1 MSNNNDLNFY
11 TLGEEI
17 ANAIT
22 HGVGLLLAI
31 AGTVVLIVMASFTGD
46 PYKITSVSIY
56 GATLILL
63 YLGSTLYH
71 SIPGRTAKKV
81 FRIIDHSSIFLLI
94 AGSYTPFTLIVL
106 RNGIGWYMFI
116 GVWTIAILGVVF
128 KAVCME
134 KFSKLSTLLY
144 ILMGW
149 IVVLDIKGIVGGVD
163 TTTLVFLVL
172 GGLSYTGGCFFFAKD
187 NWKFNHSI
195 WHIFVMAG
203 SIFQYFAIMR
213 II

>member
-1 MSNNNDLNFY
+1 MNDNFNFY

-22 HGVGLLLAI
+22 HGLGLLLAI
-31 AGTVVLIVMASFTGD
+31 AGTVVLIVMAAFTKD
-46 PYKITSVSIY
+46 PYKIVSVSIY
-56 GATLILL
+56 GFTLIML

-81 FRIIDHSSIFLLI
+81 FRIIDHSIIFLLI

-106 RNGIGWYMFI
+106 RQGIGWYIFGAI
-116 GVWTIAILGVVF
+116 WLIAIIGIVF
-128 KAVCME
+128 KAVCMD
-134 KFSKLSTLLY
+134 KLSKLSTWLY

-149 IVVLDIKGIVGGVD
+149 TIVIDVKNVILNLEVSTIVL
-163 TTTLVFLVL
+163 LVA
-172 GGLSYTGGCFFFAKD
+172 GGLSYTLGCIFFAKD
-187 NWKFNHSI
+187 NWKFNHAI
-195 WHIFVMAG
+195 WHLFVMAG
-203 SIFQYFAIMR
+203 SVFQYFAIMQ

>member
-1 MSNNNDLNFY
+1 MDKELNFY

-31 AGTVVLIVMASFTGD
+31 AGTVILIVMASFTRD
-46 PYKITSVSIY
+46 PYKIVSVSIY
-56 GATLILL
+56 GATLIML

-71 SIPGRTAKKV
+71 SIPGRRVKKV

-106 RNGIGWYMFI
+106 RQGLGWYMLI
-116 GVWTIAILGVVF
+116 GVWVIAILGIVL
-128 KAVCME
+128 KAVCMD
-134 KFSKLSTLLY
+134 KLSKLSTLLY

-149 IVVLDIKGIVGGVD
+149 LVILDVKGIVAGVN
-163 TTTLVFLVL
+163 TTTLVLLVL
-172 GGLSYTGGCFFFAKD
+172 GGLSYTSGCIFFAKD
-187 NWKFNHSI
+187 NWRFNHSI

-203 SIFQYFAIMR
+203 SLFQYFAIMQ

>member
-1 MSNNNDLNFY
+1 MGNDLNFY
-11 TLGEEI
+11 SLGEEI

-31 AGTVVLIVMASFTGD
+31 AGTVVLIVMASLTGD

-71 SIPGRTAKKV
+71 SIPGQKAKKV

-94 AGSYTPFTLIVL
+94 AGSYTPITLVVL
-106 RNGIGWYMFI
+106 RDGLGWYMLG
-116 GVWTIAILGVVF
+116 GVWAIAILGVVF

-134 KFSKLSTLLY
+134 KFSKASTILY

-149 IVVLDIKGIVGGVD
+149 LIVVDVKGIVSGVD
-163 TTTLVFLVL
+163 STTLILLVL
-172 GGLSYTGGCFFFAKD
+172 GGVAYTSGCFFFAKD
-187 NWKFNHSI
+187 QWRFNHSI

-203 SIFQYFAIMR
+203 SIFQYFAILK

>member
-1 MSNNNDLNFY
+1 MSNDFNFY

-31 AGTVVLIVMASFTGD
+31 AGTVILIVMAAFTKD
-46 PYKITSVSIY
+46 PYKIVSVSIY

-71 SIPGRTAKKV
+71 SIPGRKAKKV

-94 AGSYTPFTLIVL
+94 AGSYTPFMLIIL
-106 RNGIGWYMFI
+106 REGLGWYI
-116 GVWTIAILGVVF
+116 LSAIWIIAIVGVVL

-134 KFSKLSTLLY
+134 KLSKLSTYLY

-149 IVVLDIKGIVGGVD
+149 AIIIDIKHVILSVD
-163 TTTLVFLVL
+163 ISTMILLVL
-172 GGLSYTGGCFFFAKD
+172 GGVSYTVGTIFFAKD
-187 NWKFNHSI
+187 SLKYNHAI
-195 WHIFVMAG
+195 WHLFVMAG
-203 SIFQYFAIMR
+203 SVFQFFAIMK
-213 II
+213 IV

>member
-1 MSNNNDLNFY
+1 MDKELNFY

-31 AGTVVLIVMASFTGD
+31 AGTVVLIVMAAFTGD
-46 PYKITSVSIY
+46 PYKIVSVSIY
-56 GATLILL
+56 GATLIML

-71 SIPGRTAKKV
+71 SIPGRRAKKV

-106 RNGIGWYMFI
+106 RQGIGWYMLI
-116 GVWTIAILGVVF
+116 GVWIIAILGIVL
-128 KAVCME
+128 KAVCMN
-134 KFSKLSTLLY
+134 KLSKLSTLLY

-149 IVVLDIKGIVGGVD
+149 LVIIDVKGIVAGVN
-163 TTTLVFLVL
+163 TTTLVLLVL
-172 GGLSYTGGCFFFAKD
+172 GGLSYTSGCIFFAKD
-187 NWKFNHSI
+187 NWRFNHSI

-203 SIFQYFAIMR
+203 SIFQYFAIMQ

>member
-1 MSNNNDLNFY
+1 MNDNFNFY

-22 HGVGLLLAI
+22 HGLGLLLAI
-31 AGTVVLIVMASFTGD
+31 AGTVVLIVMAAFTKD
-46 PYKITSVSIY
+46 PYKIVSVSIY
-56 GATLILL
+56 GFTLIML

-81 FRIIDHSSIFLLI
+81 FRIIDHSTIFLLI

-106 RNGIGWYMFI
+106 RQGIGWYI
-116 GVWTIAILGVVF
+116 LGAIWLIAIIGIVF
-128 KAVCME
+128 KAVCMD
-134 KFSKLSTLLY
+134 KLSKLSTWLY

-149 IVVLDIKGIVGGVD
+149 TIVIDIKNVISNLEVSTIVL
-163 TTTLVFLVL
+163 LVA
-172 GGLSYTGGCFFFAKD
+172 GGLSYTLGCIFFAKD
-187 NWKFNHSI
+187 DWKFNHAI
-195 WHIFVMAG
+195 WHLFVMAG
-203 SIFQYFAIMR
+203 SIFQYFAIMQ

>member
-1 MSNNNDLNFY
+1 MGNDLNFY

-31 AGTVVLIVMASFTGD
+31 AGTVVLIVMASFTKD
-46 PYKITSVSIY
+46 PYKIVSVSIY

-71 SIPGRTAKKV
+71 SIPGKKAKKV
-81 FRIIDHSSIFLLI
+81 FRIIDHSSIFILI
-94 AGSYTPFTLIVL
+94 AGSYTPFTLVTL
-106 RNGIGWYMFI
+106 RNGLGWYMFI
-116 GVWTIAILGVVF
+116 GVWIIAIIGVVF
-128 KAVCME
+128 KAVCMD

-149 IVVLDIKGIVGGVD
+149 IIIIDIKGILKGVD
-163 TTTLVFLVL
+163 LTTLILLVL
-172 GGLSYTGGCFFFAKD
+172 GGLSYTFGCFFFAKD
-187 NWKFNHSI
+187 KWKFNHSI

-203 SIFQYFAIMR
+203 SIFQYFAIMK

>member
-1 MSNNNDLNFY
+1 MGNDLNFY

-71 SIPGRTAKKV
+71 SIPGKKAKKV

-106 RNGIGWYMFI
+106 RDGLGWYMLV
-116 GVWTIAILGVVF
+116 GVWIIAILGVVF

-134 KFSKLSTLLY
+134 KFSKASTFLY

-149 IVVLDIKGIVGGVD
+149 LIVVDVKGIVGGVD
-163 TTTLVFLVL
+163 TATLILLVL
-172 GGLSYTGGCFFFAKD
+172 GGVAYTSGCFFFAMDK
-187 NWKFNHSI
+187 WRYNHSI

-203 SIFQYFAIMR
+203 SIFQYFAVLKIV
-213 II
+213 

>member
-1 MSNNNDLNFY
+1 MSNDFNFY

-31 AGTVVLIVMASFTGD
+31 AGTVILIVMAAFTKD
-46 PYKITSVSIY
+46 PYKIVSVSIY

-71 SIPGRTAKKV
+71 SIPGRKAKRV

-94 AGSYTPFTLIVL
+94 AGSYTPFMLIIL
-106 RNGIGWYMFI
+106 REGLGWYI
-116 GVWTIAILGVVF
+116 LSAIWIIAIVGVVL

-134 KFSKLSTLLY
+134 KLSKLSTYLY

-149 IVVLDIKGIVGGVD
+149 AIIIDIKHVILSVD
-163 TTTLVFLVL
+163 ISTIILLVL
-172 GGLSYTGGCFFFAKD
+172 GGVSYTVGTIFFAKD
-187 NWKFNHSI
+187 SLKYNHAI
-195 WHIFVMAG
+195 WHLFVMAG
-203 SIFQYFAIMR
+203 SIFQFFAIMK
-213 II
+213 IV

>member
-1 MSNNNDLNFY
+1 MSNDFNFY

-31 AGTVVLIVMASFTGD
+31 AGTVILIVMAAFTKD
-46 PYKITSVSIY
+46 PYKIVSVSIY

-71 SIPGRTAKKV
+71 SIPGRKAKKV

-94 AGSYTPFTLIVL
+94 AGSYTPFMLIIL
-106 RNGIGWYMFI
+106 REGLGWYI
-116 GVWTIAILGVVF
+116 LSAIWIIAIVGVVL

-134 KFSKLSTLLY
+134 KLSKLSTYLY

-149 IVVLDIKGIVGGVD
+149 AIIIDIKHVILSVD
-163 TTTLVFLVL
+163 ISTIILLVL
-172 GGLSYTGGCFFFAKD
+172 GGVSYTVGTIFFAKD
-187 NWKFNHSI
+187 SLKYNHAI
-195 WHIFVMAG
+195 WHLFVMAG
-203 SIFQYFAIMR
+203 SIFQFFAIMK
-213 II
+213 IV